1 MPFNKPTPSSV
12 VYWSR
17 LFLAIAV
24 AFACHILRI
33 VGYYGLGLAISAFI
47 LSCVIIR
54 FSPSLWGSMG
64 KKYKFVTTGIGTY
77 FLVWSMVFILL
88 NTLQYR

>member
-17 LFLAIAV
+17 LLLAIAV

-33 VGYYGLGLAISAFI
+33 VGYYGVGLAISAFI
-47 LSCVIIR
+47 LSCVLIR
-54 FSPSLWGSMG
+54 YSPSLWGSMG
-64 KKYKFVTTGIGTY
+64 KKYKFITTGIGTY
-77 FLVWSMVFILL
+77 FLAWSMVLILL
-88 NTLQYR
+88 NTLQYG